1 MAETRHVTTAS
12 PLIGSAQCS
21 RRVVAGDLVT
31 VHYTGSFLSGEEFDS
46 SYAAGEPLQFVAGAG
61 RLIRGRHVS
70 AV

>member
-70 AV
+70 VV